1 MLTMLLSEA
10 NNSDSVGEPGRHED
24 QAKDPQ
30 ASDQIVKRENYP
42 SQRHCRALIYNVG
55 EIEGQRAPEPGLQ
68 ALETGI
74 RGNHCLTNLL
84 E

>member
-30 ASDQIVKRENYP
+30 ASSQIVKWGSYP
-42 SQRHCRALIYNVG
+42 TQMHCGALICNVG
-55 EIEGQRAPEPGLQ
+55 KTEGQRA
-68 ALETGI
+68 LEVG
-74 RGNHCLTNLL
+74 RPASSGRPAYVSKH
-84 E
+84 